1 MLLTVYCSRFTVPE
15 AWMRPSVNCQPST
28 VHCEHHV

>member
-15 AWMRPSVNCQPST
+15 AWMRPSVNCQPFT
-28 VHCEHHV
+28 VNHYV